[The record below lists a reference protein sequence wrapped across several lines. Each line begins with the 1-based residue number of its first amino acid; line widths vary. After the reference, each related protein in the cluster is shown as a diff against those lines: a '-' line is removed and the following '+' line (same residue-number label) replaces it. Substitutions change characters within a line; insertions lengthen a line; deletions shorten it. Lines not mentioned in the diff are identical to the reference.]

1 MDEHSDGILAKV
13 EIERKL
19 LAIDM
24 RDEIQA
30 RQATSR

>member
-19 LAIDM
+19 SAIDV
-24 RDEIQA
+24 RDEISCKQV
-30 RQATSR
+30 SMP